1 MVVRASEVESITARL
16 RSLAPS
22 AGGTATLDAL
32 CALSALLDR
41 LDTSP
46 PPSTSMLRSQLVP
59 ASLLVPALQSLQHIT
74 SVPESLSDEDAS
86 LCSRIIGE
94 LQQSFC
100 LLRSS
105 KKLRQLA
112 QTSLEQAALLCVEA
126 CETTSAVLARL
137 PSQTILS
144 FAADVLLET
153 SSVIHTVA
161 NSKKTFQT
169 VVSKLLAPLMKLND
183 FVISQCS
190 NSNSKFGDLER
201 LESALDQLISST
213 IFHKDQMLDYI
224 SALQVVV
231 GKPQNTKDSNS
242 FALWCLKIASNIGRN
257 KTMKASYQM
266 QFFDQV
272 AGLLK
277 AENCEC
283 FLSTLPHLLELF
295 IKSRKLH
302 MKSHDSNF
310 SFNVDFAVFL
320 VLFSLVISSDANIS
334 ETQEV
339 QLPDMLLKLA
349 ESRALG
355 NERRASA
362 ISGMVKVLAKME
374 VYRATQDEVSRM
386 QFWVL
391 ETICAAFVRFL
402 VEPQTSKTQESFE
415 SITFEIAT
423 SLLEIEHSI
432 VADSM
437 EDLMSTA
444 VLVIF
449 SFITRVSQLL
459 LFKPRQKTRRSA
471 LQFAICLMNS
481 LSRSRELETFFEQ
494 VFRSLKNRIIENCGT
509 CVFLDKVFLKE
520 FVLVSPFMNR
530 LIDAL
535 RELLSEALEASL
547 DDIFTKV
554 VAPLVQT
561 ETDDATKDGK
571 QSLASSSLDPKVEP
585 GCVELV
591 EEVFDWVWPNVIQ
604 PEISSTWDGQ
614 VSSLDRN
621 SFGVAVWACISDHLI
636 PICQLLPKERTKAI
650 VEWFASS
657 LGNGNIASNSDIS
670 YYSVSVSLLRSSQF
684 YEIRT
689 IRDILLFE
697 LLSIITVSLPKAGI
711 DSSFTKLFTEIL
723 AQNQTALFAATF
735 VELLRDHGK
744 GACPCEIF
752 PVESLKRTNQLV
764 SVLNLFPVAYFSN
777 SDCDMLIS
785 FLLLLELVFCHSK
798 DGGSSEMKELRLKF
812 AAVCRKLGARFMES
826 RSDALITLQS
836 PKIIDWWLKSAVDY
850 RASTHELWKPSETS
864 VTVLTQESLFIAELT
879 FKKVFQRI
887 SGSLLKG
894 STCSPEEYL
903 VKTNSVI
910 AELTSDKAF
919 HFEVLTCLIRSLV
932 SSPVFKKRSAL
943 PTITADADSRASV
956 LENIDIMNCLSPV
969 IIEAENEVLAEL
981 LHLHGDIARKFA
993 NANFLENIMS
1003 ALGLFEQLLDF
1014 KACYI
1019 LEKSSSVE
1027 EMFKSAEKFLK
1038 YMSDNVSVFSEE
1050 HVTELGAKLLSLQ
1063 LNRLKNLESI
1073 ESEVA
1078 KDSFISESQ
1087 LKSTFLGPDDLFD
1100 SLCRLLGSLLSHRRE
1115 QLLDCIPAF
1124 VGILRGL
1131 LHCFRQELGGLQSAF
1146 SRQIQLFY
1154 DSCPYRYFSGTK
1166 LINRVVAAQHLS
1178 RIFEKMG
1185 QKSVSSSSGS
1195 GASAQQAILQTSAAA
1210 TVRPFAMHAGFLV
1223 AEFVAIQASTSPIGP
1238 ANVRL
1243 ALIKGVYSLLDLCGE
1258 FGRNAVLAGLEA
1270 PFSGTGGAA
1279 RTVFKELVSE
1289 WEASSYRPKE

>member
-190 NSNSKFGDLER
+190 NSNSKFSDLER

-213 IFHKDQMLDYI
+213 IFHKDQILDYI

-272 AGLLK
+272 AELLK

-334 ETQEV
+334 KTQEV

-386 QFWVL
+386 QFWAL

-402 VEPQTSKTQESFE
+402 VEPQSSKTQEYFE

-444 VLVIF
+444 VL
-449 SFITRVSQLL
+449 
-459 LFKPRQKTRRSA
+459 PRQKTRRSA

-494 VFRSLKNRIIENCGT
+494 VFRSLKNSIIENCGT
-509 CVFLDKVFLKE
+509 CVFLDKAFLKE

-535 RELLSEALEASL
+535 RELLRFSSSVSKTLPTQITNLLAICVSHFQSTMHEFSGRYHRDEKQSSNKLKFLVLSAFVSHIVPRAAEVFAKSFTKTASEALEASL

-571 QSLASSSLDPKVEP
+571 RKSDWISNWTDTDFNLSIVGLEILLVLMQSSPSFWRRNIQTQFVLSLIRANKTQASESWSCRFLKVRISLLHAESLASSSLDPKVEP

-614 VSSLDRN
+614 ASSLDRN

-670 YYSVSVSLLRSSQF
+670 YYSVS
-684 YEIRT
+684 
-689 IRDILLFE
+689 
-697 LLSIITVSLPKAGI
+697 
-711 DSSFTKLFTEIL
+711 
-723 AQNQTALFAATF
+723 
-735 VELLRDHGK
+735 
-744 GACPCEIF
+744 
-752 PVESLKRTNQLV
+752 
-764 SVLNLFPVAYFSN
+764 
-777 SDCDMLIS
+777 
-785 FLLLLELVFCHSK
+785 
-798 DGGSSEMKELRLKF
+798 
-812 AAVCRKLGARFMES
+812 
-826 RSDALITLQS
+826 
-836 PKIIDWWLKSAVDY
+836 
-850 RASTHELWKPSETS
+850 
-864 VTVLTQESLFIAELT
+864 
-879 FKKVFQRI
+879 VFQRI

-943 PTITADADSRASV
+943 PMITADADSRASV

-981 LHLHGDIARKFA
+981 LPLHGDIARKFA

-1078 KDSFISESQ
+1078 KDSFISGWKLTAAAWHQSKENMLFMVLLNVFEDSNAVTTIHNAV
-1087 LKSTFLGPDDLFD
+1087 SSFLQTCSNVSIMHSVLEDCLNLLDDLLYSRVDGKEISAALF
-1100 SLCRLLGSLLSHRRE
+1100 LLVASISGFQKSGRRGPLRKLLQRIILTTVRVIDGSLSVDLTIESFV
-1115 QLLDCIPAF
+1115 LLTRLCEDRS
-1124 VGILRGL
+1124 L
-1131 LHCFRQELGGLQSAF
+1131 E
-1146 SRQIQLFY
+1146 
-1154 DSCPYRYFSGTK
+1154 
-1166 LINRVVAAQHLS
+1166 INRADVAKPAQEHVF
-1178 RIFEKMG
+1178 R
-1185 QKSVSSSSGS
+1185 
-1195 GASAQQAILQTSAAA
+1195 
-1210 TVRPFAMHAGFLV
+1210 AG
-1223 AEFVAIQASTSPIGP
+1223 
-1238 ANVRL
+1238 
-1243 ALIKGVYSLLDLCGE
+1243 
-1258 FGRNAVLAGLEA
+1258 
-1270 PFSGTGGAA
+1270 
-1279 RTVFKELVSE
+1279 
-1289 WEASSYRPKE
+1289 